1 MAQPLGSSIETQIVD
16 GPNLISQV
24 QENQSILQTVVQDV
38 PQVQTVMTD
47 NVSNISSIINAPFVE
62 VTSVNGMTGDVITEP
77 IMQNYQ
83 NNHYYPQ
90 NTIVNYNG
98 VIYWAKNTFTSGNSF
113 DSTKWNT
120 VSVSAYKNLSGQLQ
134 SDSYRRSVIALCE
147 VSTTNNTNKN
157 SYSSGRLTFHRDN
170 GYTGMSELDFNV
182 ENQYSKAYYFN
193 ASYYSNLKYLPAT
206 GVNLNQDEGFRF
218 CSFKY
223 NNVWYGGVEI
233 FMGNAVSQYIA
244 FEGIGNFTPFGL
256 DYYKTS
262 GSGTAEVLNQ
272 EVYNSLNYAQF
283 DWNKA
288 VIGARSLN
296 TDTGWIKKNN
306 TYTATLP
313 DKDGTIA
320 MTSDIPAAVKAEE
333 NAPEPEETAYDPGIE
348 QKDYAGRTF
357 TIMDRSPD
365 SSGWWISMDVYSKF
379 FKNGKCTL
387 IADITVK
394 LKFFHYRFAK
404 ELSVYILHDHETG
417 LRSLLVIQNLAIYT
431 HGSH

>member
-16 GPNLISQV
+16 GPNLVSQV
-24 QENQSILQTVVQDV
+24 QENQNILQTVVQDV
-38 PQVQTVMTD
+38 PQIQTVLTD
-47 NVSNISSIINAPFVE
+47 NVNNVSSVINAPFVE

-98 VIYWAKNTFTSGNSF
+98 VIYWAKNTFTSGSSF

-120 VSVSAYKNLSGQLQ
+120 VSVQAYKSLNGQLQ
-134 SDSYRRSVIALCE
+134 LNSYRRSVIALCE
-147 VSTTNNTNKN
+147 VSTTNNTEKN
-157 SYSSGRLTFHRDN
+157 SYSSGRLTFHRYN
-170 GYTGMSELDFNV
+170 GLNGMVELDFNV

-193 ASYYSNLKYLPAT
+193 ASYYSNLNYLPAT
-206 GVNLNQDEGFRF
+206 GVSLDSDQGFRF
-218 CSFKY
+218 CTFKY
-223 NNVWYGGVEI
+223 NDVWYGGIDI
-233 FMGNAVSQYIA
+233 FMGNASLSYIA
-244 FEGIGNFTPFGL
+244 FEGVGNFTPFGL

-272 EVYNSLNYAQF
+272 EVYDSLNYTQF
-283 DWNKA
+283 DWNRA

-320 MTSDIPAAVKAEE
+320 MTSDIPAAQIQSDWNQTTTTALDYIKNKPTIPTVN
-333 NAPEPEETAYDPGIE
+333 NATLTI
-348 QKDYAGRTF
+348 QKNGTNVQTF
-357 TIMDRSPD
+357 TANA
-365 SSGWWISMDVYSKF
+365 SSNKTA
-379 FKNGKCTL
+379 N
-387 IADITVK
+387 ITVPVITASTTDIGEGAT
-394 LKFFHYRFAK
+394 LTTGDLYC
-404 ELSVYILHDHETG
+404 VYD
-417 LRSLLVIQNLAIYT
+417 A
-431 HGSH
+431 

>member
-16 GPNLISQV
+16 GPNLVSQV
-24 QENQSILQTVVQDV
+24 QENQNILQTVVQDV
-38 PQVQTVMTD
+38 PQIQTVLTD
-47 NVSNISSIINAPFVE
+47 NVNNVSSVINAPFVE

-98 VIYWAKNTFTSGNSF
+98 IIYWAKNTFTSGSSF

-134 SDSYRRSVIALCE
+134 TSSFRRSVIALCE
-147 VSTTNNTNKN
+147 VSTTNNTEKH
-157 SYSSGRLTFHRDN
+157 SYSSGRLTFHRYN
-170 GYTGMSELDFNV
+170 GLNGMVELDFNA

-218 CSFKY
+218 CTFKY
-223 NNVWYGGVEI
+223 NDVWYGGIEI
-233 FMGNAVSQYIA
+233 FMGNAQLSYVA
-244 FEGIGNFTPFGL
+244 FEGIGNFTLFGL

-272 EVYNSLNYAQF
+272 EVYNSLNYTQF
-283 DWNKA
+283 DWNRA

-306 TYTATLP
+306 IYTATLP

-320 MTSDIPAAVKAEE
+320 MTSDIPAAQIQSDWNQTTTTAKDYIKNKPTIPTVN
-333 NAPEPEETAYDPGIE
+333 NATLTIQKNGTTVNTFTANASSNKTANITVPEITAQTTDPGEGSTLTTGNLIC
-348 QKDYAGRTF
+348 
-357 TIMDRSPD
+357 
-365 SSGWWISMDVYSKF
+365 VYD
-379 FKNGKCTL
+379 
-387 IADITVK
+387 A
-394 LKFFHYRFAK
+394 
-404 ELSVYILHDHETG
+404 
-417 LRSLLVIQNLAIYT
+417 
-431 HGSH
+431 